1 MSTVKIGK
9 LFNVGHKVIARLLE
23 NNNISRTGASR
34 RKYMLNESYF
44 DDINTPEKAY
54 ILGFL

>member
-9 LFNVGHKVIARLLE
+9 LFDVGHKVIANVLE
-23 NNNISRTGASR
+23 NNNISRTGISR

-44 DDINTPEKAY
+44 DNIDTPEKAY